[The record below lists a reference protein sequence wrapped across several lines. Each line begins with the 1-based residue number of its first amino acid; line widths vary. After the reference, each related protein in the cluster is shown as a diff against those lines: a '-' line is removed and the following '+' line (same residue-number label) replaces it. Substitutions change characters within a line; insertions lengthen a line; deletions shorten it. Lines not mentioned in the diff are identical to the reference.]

1 MIQKEFFDSI
11 GQNAKSSSRADVFR
25 FALDNRHAVTATP

>member
-1 MIQKEFFDSI
+1 LSPL

-25 FALDNRHAVTATP
+25 FALDNRHAVTAPP